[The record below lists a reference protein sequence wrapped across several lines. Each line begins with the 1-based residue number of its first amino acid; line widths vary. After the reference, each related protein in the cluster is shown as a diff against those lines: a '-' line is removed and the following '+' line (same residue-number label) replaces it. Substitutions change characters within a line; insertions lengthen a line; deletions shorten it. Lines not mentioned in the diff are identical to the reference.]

1 MSTNPDSNPVF
12 EVKPGDV
19 TITESGG
26 VEIVNLNLAE
36 ALRSVVETQA
46 RLGKG
51 SGEGTNWLLC
61 HLNWK
66 CGKEGESPAS
76 GSATGRT

>member
-26 VEIVNLNLAE
+26 VEIVNVNLAE
-36 ALRSVVETQA
+36 ALRSSLEMQA
-46 RLGKG
+46 RLKDWLAGLNIFCPTNFKCSLPTEKPSDG
-51 SGEGTNWLLC
+51 SVII
-61 HLNWK
+61 
-66 CGKEGESPAS
+66 
-76 GSATGRT
+76 RT